1 MDLVLFEDAMR
12 HIARIVRVIMNS
24 GGHALLGKELTALPS
39 FLPAC
44 LPSSLSSLI
53 FLSHLPLPLP
63 LPLLFLPPSLLL
75 VNSTYQPCPVLSFLP
90 TIAYHI
96 LI

>member
-39 FLPAC
+39 FLPA
-44 LPSSLSSLI
+44 
-53 FLSHLPLPLP
+53 FLPL
-63 LPLLFLPPSLLL
+63 
-75 VNSTYQPCPVLSFLP
+75 
-90 TIAYHI
+90 YHP
-96 LI
+96 